1 MIRQCGVAFDSDKIV
16 IWKHRKG
23 NFKKICALAHKC
35 CNSSFLGKS
44 KHVILPGGA
53 SQGTVMARRVNVTVF
68 NLFVTSFAQ
77 LIIDTWA
84 VMGLLT
90 YRTGL
95 LPVELF
101 TFSYAW
107 SWIRYL
113 GGWAFYVL
121 ILVGVFLLGMLVVN
135 VFIHGW
141 KVNNLI
147 LGLGI
152 S

>member
-1 MIRQCGVAFDSDKIV
+1 
-16 IWKHRKG
+16 
-23 NFKKICALAHKC
+23 
-35 CNSSFLGKS
+35 
-44 KHVILPGGA
+44 
-53 SQGTVMARRVNVTVF
+53 MARRVNVTVF
-68 NLFVTSFAQ
+68 NLLVTSFAQ

-121 ILVGVFLLGMLVVN
+121 ILVGVFLLGILMVN
-135 VFIHGW
+135 VLIHGW
-141 KVNNLI
+141 KVNNFRLDSGDSQVKLANI
-147 LGLGI
+147 VNMN
-152 S
+152 